1 MNVIKNEHIVY
12 VDVDDTL
19 VLHNPPSGEY
29 DHVDVKDPIGNR
41 VIRLAIHL
49 PMVRLLKEEFSRGSY
64 IVVWS
69 RGGYR
74 WAENVV
80 SALNLQDYVHQV
92 QTKPLVYMDDKD
104 ISEWLT
110 YRIYLSPNEKY
121 KP

>member
-1 MNVIKNEHIVY
+1 MKVIKNEHVVY

-29 DHVDVKDPIGNR
+29 DYVDVKDPIENR
-41 VIRLAIHL
+41 VIRLAIHQ

-64 IVVWS
+64 IIVWS
-69 RGGYR
+69 RGGYQ